1 MRTRTLGLLGDV
13 TGTPS
18 LFYTLD
24 IYYLKCL
31 TKAF

>member
-1 MRTRTLGLLGDV
+1 MSMRTLGLLGDI

-18 LFYTLD
+18 LFYALD

-31 TKAF
+31 IKAF